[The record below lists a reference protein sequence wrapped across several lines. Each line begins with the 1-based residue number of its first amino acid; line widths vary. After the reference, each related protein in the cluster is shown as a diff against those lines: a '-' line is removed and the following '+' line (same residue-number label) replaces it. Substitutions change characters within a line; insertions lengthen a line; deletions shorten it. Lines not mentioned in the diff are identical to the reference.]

1 VTIIRPTTI
10 NARFSQ
16 PVGLGGEKLWLC
28 PTFWMNGQNP
38 SASFDYSGNRNHGVV
53 ANNASIKPDN
63 TKGQFAF
70 DFYSSSNQYV
80 SVPTLDM
87 RNLTQFSWSA
97 WIRNT
102 RVTGV
107 NTILFSSSSFGG
119 SEYLYDNFIFY
130 RTVSTG
136 RAGVAVDNNSNG
148 NGDGGVFPNGVWN
161 HAAVVFDGNGS
172 TNSERLRYFLNGQ
185 EVSMTYNYT
194 VPSVTPNR
202 ATTNVLIGGYAYNL
216 NANNAMDGQ
225 QDDIRVFKRTLTPVE
240 IKHLASYRG
249 VLGSPRQPYDPLKRT
264 VVRVPAAIPAATK
277 VGSFK
282 KPTTISKPSY
292 QAGYA
297 RNASESEN
305 PQLWDGLV
313 GAWMPSLGVTGET
326 LRDVSGNGNHGTLTN
341 MDAATDWVAT
351 SKGLALDFDGVDD
364 YVELS
369 NGILDPNQ
377 DFTVSTFVRVKDA
390 SSYKTI
396 ISNSTYTGSLQIRI
410 ENNNQVRIIDSY
422 QADVSTF
429 SNFTA
434 SVNTWYGIVVSRS
447 SDVYRLYVD
456 GEFKSSFSSSNV
468 YSTQPKTIGTN
479 YNNTERFNGD
489 ISNVSAYNRALS
501 PSEIKHLYI
510 DSLAPF
516 RKKQRV
522 SVAVP
527 AAVPTPSA
535 TYHPLRSLAHPLE
548 Q

>member
-1 VTIIRPTTI
+1 
-10 NARFSQ
+10 
-16 PVGLGGEKLWLC
+16 
-28 PTFWMNGQNP
+28 
-38 SASFDYSGNRNHGVV
+38 
-53 ANNASIKPDN
+53 
-63 TKGQFAF
+63 
-70 DFYSSSNQYV
+70 
-80 SVPTLDM
+80 
-87 RNLTQFSWSA
+87 
-97 WIRNT
+97 
-102 RVTGV
+102 
-107 NTILFSSSSFGG
+107 
-119 SEYLYDNFIFY
+119 
-130 RTVSTG
+130 
-136 RAGVAVDNNSNG
+136 
-148 NGDGGVFPNGVWN
+148 
-161 HAAVVFDGNGS
+161 
-172 TNSERLRYFLNGQ
+172 
-185 EVSMTYNYT
+185 
-194 VPSVTPNR
+194 
-202 ATTNVLIGGYAYNL
+202 
-216 NANNAMDGQ
+216 MD
-225 QDDIRVFKRTLTPVE
+225 L
-240 IKHLASYRG
+240 L
-249 VLGSPRQPYDPLKRT
+249 
-264 VVRVPAAIPAATK
+264 
-277 VGSFK
+277 
-282 KPTTISKPSY
+282 KPSY
-292 QAGYA
+292 ASGYA
-297 RNASESEN
+297 KNASQSAHPN
-305 PQLWDGLV
+305 LWDGLV

-326 LRDVSGNGNHGTLTN
+326 LRDVSGNGNHGTLTF

-434 SVNTWYGIVVSRS
+434 SINTWYGIVVNRS

-501 PSEIKHLYI
+501 PSEIKQLYV

-516 RKKQRV
+516 RRKQRV

-527 AAVPTPSA
+527 AAVAPSA